1 MAKRNKM
8 VEGMV
13 IGAVVG
19 AAISLIDKETREQFL
34 HTSKRVSKKA
44 LDVMKNPQG
53 YTELVKDQFNAVR
66 TTVEQVAEDVRIVTS
81 KVNEIVE
88 TTPEIVEAVK
98 ETKDVITN
106 KTKGLRDDN
115 IER

>member
-13 IGAVVG
+13 IGAVLG
-19 AAISLIDKETREQFL
+19 AAISLFDKETREQFL
-34 HTSKRVSKKA
+34 HTSKRVSRKA
-44 LDVMKNPQG
+44 ADVMKNPQG
-53 YTELVKDQFNAVR
+53 YTELVKERFNAVR

-88 TTPEIVEAVK
+88 TTPAIVEAVK
-98 ETKDVITN
+98 ETKDAISN
-106 KTKGLRDDN
+106 NSEGMRDDN

>member
-13 IGAVVG
+13 IGAVLG
-19 AAISLIDKETREQFL
+19 AAISLFDKETREQFL
-34 HTSKRVSKKA
+34 HTSKRVSKKCV
-44 LDVMKNPQG
+44 DVMKNPQG
-53 YTELVKDQFNAVR
+53 YTEMVKDQFNTIR
-66 TTVEQVAEDVRIVTS
+66 TTALQVAEDVRIVTS

-88 TTPEIVEAVK
+88 TTPEIVDAVK
-98 ETKDVITN
+98 ETKDAISN
-106 KTKGLRDDN
+106 KTDGMRDDN

>member
-13 IGAVVG
+13 IGAVLG
-19 AAISLIDKETREQFL
+19 AAISLVDKETREQFL
-34 HTSKRVSKKA
+34 HTSKRVGKKCV
-44 LDVMKNPQG
+44 DVMKNPQG
-53 YTELVKDQFNAVR
+53 YTELVKDQFNVVR
-66 TTVEQVAEDVRIVTS
+66 STIEQVAEDVRIVTS

-88 TTPEIVEAVK
+88 TTPEIVETVK
-98 ETKDVITN
+98 ETKNTISNKMEVI
-106 KTKGLRDDN
+106 RDDN

>member
-13 IGAVVG
+13 IGAAIG
-19 AAISLIDKETREQFL
+19 AAISLLDKETREQFL

-44 LDVMKNPQG
+44 VEVMKNPQR
-53 YTELVKDQFNAVR
+53 YTDLVKDQFNTVR

-98 ETKDVITN
+98 ETKDVIAN
-106 KTKGLRDDN
+106 KTEGMRDDN